1 MKSGLT
7 ILVRVK
13 DLTFCNSGTT
23 FKLILF
29 KLLCRL
35 IMTEHLGTS
44 VRNVMTVNPVTKVSD
59 VIRWRL
65 DLILLGN
72 WSLPAVY
79 IAQEQKQKHSQQGLD
94 PCWPLNIFIP
104 VVQNA
109 ISAIN
114 VPRIFSPQ
122 GPVECKRTPN
132 S

>member
-1 MKSGLT
+1 
-7 ILVRVK
+7 
-13 DLTFCNSGTT
+13 
-23 FKLILF
+23 
-29 KLLCRL
+29 
-35 IMTEHLGTS
+35 
-44 VRNVMTVNPVTKVSD
+44 MTVNPVTKVSD

-79 IAQEQKQKHSQQGLD
+79 IAQEHKQKHSQQGLD

-104 VVQNA
+104 VVKVVQNA

-122 GPVECKRTPN
+122 DPVEGKRTPN